1 MSEAHLEMHA
11 NEVMESVL
19 KFNSQA
25 AVTDED
31 HLPHFCTPAR
41 GSASSSLIWA
51 SETSDFNSSFISL
64 IVMVY
69 LT

>member
-31 HLPHFCTPAR
+31 HLPQFSAAPACSR
-41 GSASSSLIWA
+41 TTAHSHSCQHLDRRNESHQ
-51 SETSDFNSSFISL
+51 D
-64 IVMVY
+64 
-69 LT
+69 LTHV